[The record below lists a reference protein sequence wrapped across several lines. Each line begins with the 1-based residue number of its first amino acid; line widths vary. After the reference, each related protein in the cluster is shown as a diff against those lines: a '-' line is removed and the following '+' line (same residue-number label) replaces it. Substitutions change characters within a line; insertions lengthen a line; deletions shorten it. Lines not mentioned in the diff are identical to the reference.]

1 MTAHRK
7 SPTTLAAS
15 AAVLLALLAS
25 LVACGGSG
33 RTGGSAAR
41 DAGATTR
48 PGDAAEPS
56 GAPPVRLDRRIAAYA
71 AGFSEHTGYQQ
82 PRRDDRRTMAEAV
95 GLVLDG
101 RRDAAA
107 QRLNTIDYQL
117 RVDVD
122 AATHRPYAEISD
134 RSTRNPA
141 PRGWGRVYID
151 LSAPVR
157 WSVQVPHPVADRHT
171 ELLGARVLLNSPG
184 GVLVIAGAHRR
195 AGRDGAAD
203 VAHRRDTVFD
213 AVCDELAARGLPGIQ
228 VHGFADD
235 SAPGYDVI
243 ASPGIGSAGRADGRA
258 LANALTDDAFQ
269 VCRAWLRSCPLEGTE
284 NVQGRAA
291 ADRHIPF
298 LHVEFANSVRTDNRR
313 LDRAASAV
321 QTLTREW
328 TRHNPTTGRR

>member
-1 MTAHRK
+1 MTAHRR
-7 SPTTLAAS
+7 SPSILASS
-15 AAVLLALLAS
+15 AAVLFTLLAA
-25 LVACGGSG
+25 LVACCSG
-33 RTGGSAAR
+33 RPDGPAPH
-41 DAGATTR
+41 DAGTSPR
-48 PGDAAEPS
+48 PGATADPS
-56 GAPPVRLDRRIAAYA
+56 GPSPVRLDRRIAASA
-71 AGFSEHTGYQQ
+71 AAFSADTGYRQ

-101 RRDAAA
+101 RREAAA
-107 QRLNTIDYQL
+107 RRLSAIDYQL
-117 RVDVD
+117 RVHLD
-122 AATHRPYAEISD
+122 ATTGRQYAELAD
-134 RSTRNPA
+134 RSTQIPA

-157 WSVQVPHPVADRHT
+157 WSVQVPHPVADQHT

-184 GVLVIAGAHRR
+184 GVLVIAGAHRD

-213 AVCDELAARGLPGIQ
+213 AVCDELAARGLPGVQ

-243 ASPGIGSAGRADGRA
+243 ASPGVGSAGRADGRVLADA
-258 LANALTDDAFQ
+258 LAGRAFR
-269 VCRAWLRSCPLEGTE
+269 VCRAWVRSCPLEGTE

-298 LHVEFANSVRTDNRR
+298 LHVEFANSVRTDSRR
-313 LDRAASAV
+313 ATRAESAV
-321 QTLTREW
+321 QALTREW
-328 TRHNPTTGRR
+328 AQQKPRAGRR